1 MLGDAPLS
9 CRRTPGGPGD
19 DFRVDAERVPAQ
31 GLVGR
36 SPNTVAL
43 DWAWKHD
50 HAMTSPAS
58 FRNPTNWS
66 DGFYE
71 LAIEIGATDD
81 ARLQDVL
88 TALWAAAGVQGC
100 FGRRDLE
107 PEEQHPVP
115 CTVSSLTEYG
125 HLRGQVRL
133 PTNQLVV
140 CGCVAIR
147 GGDDSSDWLD
157 FYVPVGALD
166 NAGLACWDGRP
177 FFRSDVMD
185 DWLAAIGRETFT
197 RAVFSLG
204 VVGFE
209 VSGCA
214 DAGTLAGQMPQERGV
229 GYLLPIGGAL
239 HYGAA
244 NA

>member
-1 MLGDAPLS
+1 
-9 CRRTPGGPGD
+9 
-19 DFRVDAERVPAQ
+19 
-31 GLVGR
+31 
-36 SPNTVAL
+36 
-43 DWAWKHD
+43 
-50 HAMTSPAS
+50 MTSPAS

-71 LAIEIGATDD
+71 LAIEVGATDD

-88 TALWAAAGVQGC
+88 TALWAAAGIQGC
-100 FGRRDLE
+100 LGRSDLE
-107 PEEQHPVP
+107 PEEQDPVP

-125 HLRGQVRL
+125 HLYGQARL
-133 PTNQLVV
+133 PTNQLAV

-147 GGDDSSDWLD
+147 GGDDRSDWLD
-157 FYVPVGALD
+157 FYIPVGALG
-166 NAGLACWDGRP
+166 NAGIAYWDGRP

-197 RAVFSLG
+197 RAAFSLG

-214 DAGTLAGQMPQERGV
+214 DAETLAGQMPQERDV
-229 GYLLPIGGAL
+229 GYLLPLGGAL

-244 NA
+244 NT